1 MLEELILL
9 IVIFVLGWM
18 ASTAFHRW
26 IFGKV
31 IDRLGIS
38 REQLQSLA
46 DDLEEENDAPQ
57 DAAWPVKLE
66 LHNGTIYAYRKD
78 TEEFI
83 AQGNDKQSLLAAMLA
98 RFPTEDKFRISII
111 EGADLLDSV
120 AEKPH

>member
-1 MLEELILL
+1 MIEDLISLVL
-9 IVIFVLGWM
+9 MFVLGWVS
-18 ASTAFHRW
+18 STMFHRW

-31 IDRLGIS
+31 LDRMGIS

-46 DDLEEENDAPQ
+46 DDLEDEVPQ
-57 DAAWPVKLE
+57 NAAWPVRLE
-66 LHNGTIYAYRKD
+66 LHNGVIFAYHKD

-98 RFPTEDKFRISII
+98 RFPTEEKFRISIV
-111 EGADLLDSV
+111 EGADLLESV

>member
-46 DDLEEENDAPQ
+46 DDLEDEVPE

-66 LHNGTIYAYRKD
+66 LHEGVIYAYRKD

-120 AEKPH
+120 VEKPQ